1 MIPRYKNLLTSHSM
15 IIGPGKDKV
24 GRIHIDQDEFEFGKK
39 QTTVFFARVSQFFP
53 HFCAIA
59 SDTQKNI
66 LVVKIGRFTR
76 LRRYI
81 SEEQRLTESSQ
92 RP

>member
-1 MIPRYKNLLTSHSM
+1 MIPRYRNLFTSHSM

-66 LVVKIGRFTR
+66 LIVMYQQV
-76 LRRYI
+76 
-81 SEEQRLTESSQ
+81 
-92 RP
+92 

>member
-24 GRIHIDQDEFEFGKK
+24 GRIHIDQDEFEFGEK
-39 QTTVFFARVSQFFP
+39 QTTVFCQKVSQFFP

-66 LVVKIGRFTR
+66 LIVMIHQVEKIHK
-76 LRRYI
+76 
-81 SEEQRLTESSQ
+81 
-92 RP
+92 

>member
-1 MIPRYKNLLTSHSM
+1 M

-66 LVVKIGRFTR
+66 LIVMIYQVEKIHKWGAEANWKFSTT
-76 LRRYI
+76 
-81 SEEQRLTESSQ
+81 LTILW
-92 RP
+92 